1 MAESKTIMPE
11 QLLDGQVGVLGCMLK
26 WPDFVP
32 MVLQQVRADDFTSP
46 AYRTVYQAVS
56 ALFRDGQP
64 VDAITVREKLGGCVG
79 DEWSTMLL
87 QLMDLTPTAANLDS
101 YIDRLRESAMLF
113 RLQDI
118 GSQLHGAVDLDEA
131 RGILDKAMQMQVGRP
146 SVQAITMADGYERFL
161 DRMANGQPRPHL
173 DWGIHELTKVVKAHP
188 GDMIVL
194 GGYPSDGK
202 TALALQFAD
211 KIAQTKRVGYF
222 SFESDKDQLFERHV
236 SRVAMISSKA
246 ISDNSLTEDDY
257 KELIQLQSRLTE
269 PQLTI
274 IDAVGMTAMD
284 IEAYSQSHHYD
295 AVVVDYLQKV
305 ETGGKRRMEEYDRVT
320 EVSGQLQK
328 FGRRTN
334 TNVLALSQLSRPKE
348 KGKKSPPT
356 MSDLRS
362 SGQIEQDA
370 DIIFLLY
377 REEQDVKDS
386 NRILFVAKNRNGEAL
401 DKVKLRFDGDRQ
413 TFSRIAP
420 SYEPMQAANQGK
432 KDRRQVTFWPER
444 PDPNNPFLEEKA

>member
-1 MAESKTIMPE
+1 MAEKETIMPA
-11 QLLDGQVGVLGCMLK
+11 QLLDAQVGVLGCMLI
-26 WPDFVP
+26 DQDCVP
-32 MVLQQVRADDFTSP
+32 KVLQQVRSEDFTSP
-46 AYRTVYQAVS
+46 AYHTVYQAICS
-56 ALFRDGQP
+56 LFRDGQP
-64 VDAITVREKLGGCVG
+64 VDAITVREKLGGKAN

-87 QLMDLTPTAANLDS
+87 QLMDLTPSAANIDS

-146 SVQAITMADGYERFL
+146 AVQAITMQAGYERFL

-211 KIAQTKRVGYF
+211 KIAQTRRVGYF

-246 ISDNSLTEDDY
+246 IADSSLTEDDY
-257 KELIQLQSRLTE
+257 KELIQLQSRIMD
-269 PQLTI
+269 PKLTI

-305 ETGGKRRMEEYDRVT
+305 ETAGRRMEEYDRVT

-348 KGKKSPPT
+348 KGKKNPPT

-377 REEQDVKDS
+377 REEQDIKDS

-420 SYEPMQAANQGK
+420 GYDPAPAAQQRK
-432 KDRRQVTFWPER
+432 SERRQCTFWPER
-444 PDPNNPFLEEKA
+444 PDPNNPFLEKKE